1 MAQKGKIEVFS
12 AGCPVCDRA
21 ISTVEDLAD
30 GNYDVEVLD
39 MNDPQVARRADDL
52 GIISV
57 PAVVMDGELLE
68 CCGRSGPTRESLQQ
82 SGLGA

>member
-1 MAQKGKIEVFS
+1 MANKGKIEIFS

-21 ISTVEDLAD
+21 ITTVEDLAGD
-30 GNYDVEVLD
+30 NYEIQVLD
-39 MNDPQVARRADDL
+39 MNDPQVAERAEQL

-57 PAVVMDGELLE
+57 PAVVMDGKLLE
-68 CCGRSGPTRESLQQ
+68 CCGQTGPTRESLQS

>member
-1 MAQKGKIEVFS
+1 MIEIFS

-21 ISTVEDLAD
+21 ISTVEELAD
-30 GNYDVEVLD
+30 DNYEINVLD
-39 MNDPQVARRADDL
+39 MNDPQVADRAEKM
-52 GIISV
+52 GIVSV

-68 CCGRSGPTRESLQQ
+68 CCGQTGPTRESLQQ